1 MCVWSRWRNRLLQT
15 VDNAFFS
22 TFLISH
28 SVCFCGV
35 RESKRQRQREVREQV
50 GWDFFY
56 EKKARCVKNRSSFC
70 HAAVPPALLSLPP
83 PLSAFVS
90 LPTLP
95 AALSAHLP
103 LSFSLLLPPFT
114 SLWFVFPPNSP
125 VFLFPFLS
133 MLFLSVCV
141 RVCKPAR
148 CLSLSLSDVQQL
160 LEGSFFLPYTRA
172 RAYTHT
178 HMRAHLSFAQ
188 DLTYFLNSYF
198 FQLWWS
204 LIPYSLHT
212 KSFISSVPNTI
223 LI

>member
-1 MCVWSRWRNRLLQT
+1 MHFFPPFLLVTVCVFVEWGRARDKGRGRWGSKWGEIFFMRKRRDVSRT
-15 VDNAFFS
+15 DP
-22 TFLISH
+22 H
-28 SVCFCGV
+28 SVMQQ
-35 RESKRQRQREVREQV
+35 SHLP
-50 GWDFFY
+50 
-56 EKKARCVKNRSSFC
+56 SSLF
-70 HAAVPPALLSLPP
+70 P

-178 HMRAHLSFAQ
+178 HMRTHLSFAQ